1 MITITGGCYKEV
13 CVYPK
18 WNMLYGS
25 ALRAAV
31 SLASLTDSI
40 SICTCVGNDRYDDF
54 RQICET
60 HNIRYTDT
68 IASETTI
75 QFHYFHPLGSPE
87 IIHSKAPHKCH
98 YERIVTSEFVL
109 KYGAIELDATTHS
122 KKCVYDPQSPT
133 PIPFS
138 KNGSTAEQLALVLNE
153 QESRAFS
160 TYGTVTDIAK
170 DILSREKCSVVII
183 KRGALGAL
191 VATPEEHKNISCYI
205 TNHVFPIGS
214 GDIFSATFAHFWCE
228 KNISPFLSAQYASIA
243 TARYCQDIS
252 LPTPQN
258 ITDYTFTPATPTIPK
273 KIYLAGPFFDISQRW
288 LIEEIRRIFIAHG
301 VQVFSPLHDVGVSK
315 KDIFTSDINGLM
327 GADIVFAIC
336 NGLDAGTLFEIGYAT
351 SVNKPVIALAQNI
364 SDDNLTMLRNSNCII
379 ERDLSTAFYKTLWR

>member
-1 MITITGGCYKEV
+1 MLTIIGGCYKER
-13 CVYPK
+13 CIYPK

-31 SLASLTDSI
+31 SLSSLSDSV
-40 SICTCVGNDRYDDF
+40 SIYTCVGNDIFNDF
-54 RQICET
+54 EQICKT
-60 HNIRYTDT
+60 HNIRYTD
-68 IASETTI
+68 ILKSKNTI

-87 IIHSKAPHKCH
+87 IIRPDGSKETHH
-98 YERIVTSEFVL
+98 TNSITSDFIL
-109 KYGAIELDATTHS
+109 KYGAIEFDTTTHS
-122 KKCVYDPQSPT
+122 KKCVYDPQSPA

-138 KNGSTAEQLALVLNE
+138 KNGSTSEQLALVLNE
-153 QESRAFS
+153 QESRAISAYS
-160 TYGTVTDIAK
+160 TVNDIAK
-170 DILSREKCSVVII
+170 DILNREKYTVVII
-183 KRGALGAL
+183 KRGAIGAL
-191 VATPEEHKNISCYI
+191 VTTKEEQISIPCYV

-228 KNISPFLSAQYASIA
+228 KNISPSLSAQYASIA

-258 ITDYTFTPATPTIPK
+258 ITDYTFTPASPTIPK
-273 KIYLAGPFFDISQRW
+273 RIYLAGPFFDISQRW

-301 VQVFSPLHDVGVSK
+301 AQVFSPLHDVGAST
-315 KDIFTSDINGLM
+315 KDIFASDINGLI

-351 SVNKPVIALAQNI
+351 SANKPVIALAQNV
-364 SDDNLTMLRNSNCII
+364 SNDDLIMLHNSNCAI
-379 ERDLSTAFYKTLWR
+379 ENDLSTAFYKTLWR